1 MRRGQRALAALAF
14 AGAAAL
20 PGTLLAAPA
29 AMAAIGATGAIC
41 DGSTALTLL
50 GMDTASGRML
60 FSVPPLPGSAGKR
73 GGGWLV
79 ELDAEGREARAWP
92 APPKGLFGGSVGPG
106 AVIAALPCGA
116 SCLQPVRWSGGAWAP
131 LGDPLTVP
139 TASTVT
145 PTYDNTGAPWFLLH
159 GPGPREGQVRAWAF
173 RLEGREWKSRGALIV
188 SAVGQPA
195 ALPAPQRKDGVL
207 SGTGLFSSSGRP
219 EIWVAGL
226 PALPAERRGQLLA
239 LTGTSVAY
247 VSGDGVVYLSD
258 DSGKTW
264 RRSTWTPWG
273 VQGTAGLWR
282 QGHDFWV
289 DLPFG
294 DHRAALRLAWF
305 DRRRPTEEKVLLTRL
320 SPSGDWI
327 RIAEAPGQVRS
338 KSGELL
344 PVTQIVVPRG
354 DVWLLLSG
362 CAATAEGS
370 GLVLRSSDGAAIS
383 AARFVPIRTAAKP

>member
-1 MRRGQRALAALAF
+1 MHRAQRALAVLAL
-14 AGAAAL
+14 AGAAL
-20 PGTLLAAPA
+20 FPGTLPAAPP
-29 AMAAIGATGAIC
+29 AIGATGAIC

-60 FSVPPLPGSAGKR
+60 FSVPPLPGLSGQ
-73 GGGWLV
+73 GGRGWLV

-92 APPKGLFGGSVGPG
+92 DPPKGLFGGSVGPG
-106 AVIAALPCGA
+106 AVVAALPCGT
-116 SCLQPVRWSGGAWAP
+116 SCLQPVRWSDGAWEP
-131 LGDPLTVP
+131 LGDPLTAP
-139 TASTVT
+139 TASTVM

-159 GPGPREGQVRAWAF
+159 GPGPQEGQVRAWAF
-173 RLEGREWKSRGALIV
+173 RLEGHEWKSRGALIV

-226 PALPAERRGQLLA
+226 PALSAERRGQLLA

-258 DSGKTW
+258 DKGKTW

-294 DHRAALRLAWF
+294 DHRGALRLAWF
-305 DRRRPTEEKVLLTRL
+305 DRRRPAEEKVLLTRL
-320 SPSGDWI
+320 GQSGDWI

-338 KSGELL
+338 KSGEQL
-344 PVTQIVVPRG
+344 PVTQVVVPRG
-354 DVWLLLSG
+354 DTWLLLSG
-362 CAATAEGS
+362 CAATATEGS
-370 GLVLRSSDGAAIS
+370 GLVLRSYDGTAIS
-383 AARFVPIRTAAKP
+383 PARFVPIHTAKP